1 MFQMSNI
8 LSTYLIFNVTTDLSL
23 QDEVT
28 VHKNLGM
35 IEKNTVT
42 VQTES
47 MELSVV
53 TKDVSA
59 QFNYLIPSNGNVLK
73 TNDLFC
79 Y

>member
-8 LSTYLIFNVTTDLSL
+8 LSTYLIFNVTIDLSL

-28 VHKNLGM
+28 VHEDLAM
-35 IEKNTVT
+35 IEKNIVT

-53 TKDVSA
+53 TRDVSA
-59 QFNYLIPSNGNVLK
+59 QFNYLIPSNGKVL
-73 TNDLFC
+73 NNE
-79 Y
+79 

>member
-28 VHKNLGM
+28 VHKDLAM

-53 TKDVSA
+53 TRDVSA
-59 QFNYLIPSNGNVLK
+59 QFNYLIPSNGKVL
-73 TNDLFC
+73 NNE
-79 Y
+79 

>member
-1 MFQMSNI
+1 MYNI
-8 LSTYLIFNVTTDLSL
+8 LSTYLVFNITTDLVSL
-23 QDEVT
+23 QDEMT
-28 VHKNLGM
+28 VHKDLAM

-53 TKDVSA
+53 TRDVSS
-59 QFNYLIPSNGNVLK
+59 QFNYLIPSNGK
-73 TNDLFC
+73 

>member
-8 LSTYLIFNVTTDLSL
+8 LSTYLLFNVTIDLSL

-28 VHKNLGM
+28 VHEDLAM

-53 TKDVSA
+53 TRDVSA
-59 QFNYLIPSNGNVLK
+59 QFNYLIPSNGKVL
-73 TNDLFC
+73 NSE
-79 Y
+79 

>member
-23 QDEVT
+23 QEEVI
-28 VHKNLGM
+28 VHKDLAM

-53 TKDVSA
+53 TRDVSA
-59 QFNYLIPSNGNVLK
+59 QFNYLIPSNGKVL
-73 TNDLFC
+73 NNE
-79 Y
+79 

>member
-8 LSTYLIFNVTTDLSL
+8 LSTYLIFNVTIDLSL
-23 QDEVT
+23 QDEMT
-28 VHKNLGM
+28 VHKDVPM

-53 TKDVSA
+53 TRDVSA
-59 QFNYLIPSNGNVLK
+59 QFNYLIPSNGKVL
-73 TNDLFC
+73 NNE
-79 Y
+79 

>member
-28 VHKNLGM
+28 VYKDLAM

-53 TKDVSA
+53 TRDVSA
-59 QFNYLIPSNGNVLK
+59 QFNYLIPSNGKVLY
-73 TNDLFC
+73 NE
-79 Y
+79 

>member
-1 MFQMSNI
+1 MYNI
-8 LSTYLIFNVTTDLSL
+8 LSNYLIFNVTI
-23 QDEVT
+23 DEMT
-28 VHKNLGM
+28 VHKDLAM

-53 TKDVSA
+53 TRDVSS
-59 QFNYLIPSNGNVLK
+59 QFNYLSPANGK
-73 TNDLFC
+73 

>member
-1 MFQMSNI
+1 MCDMFQMSNI
-8 LSTYLIFNVTTDLSL
+8 LSTYLLFNVTIDLSL

-28 VHKNLGM
+28 VHEDLAM

-53 TKDVSA
+53 TRDVSA
-59 QFNYLIPSNGNVLK
+59 QFNYLIPSNGKVL
-73 TNDLFC
+73 NSE
-79 Y
+79 

>member
-8 LSTYLIFNVTTDLSL
+8 LSTYLIFNVTIDLSL

-28 VHKNLGM
+28 VHKDRAM

-53 TKDVSA
+53 TRDVSA
-59 QFNYLIPSNGNVLK
+59 QFNYLIPSNGKVL
-73 TNDLFC
+73 NNE
-79 Y
+79 

>member
-28 VHKNLGM
+28 VHKNLAM

-53 TKDVSA
+53 TRDVSA
-59 QFNYLIPSNGNVLK
+59 QFNYLIPSNGKVL
-73 TNDLFC
+73 NNE
-79 Y
+79 